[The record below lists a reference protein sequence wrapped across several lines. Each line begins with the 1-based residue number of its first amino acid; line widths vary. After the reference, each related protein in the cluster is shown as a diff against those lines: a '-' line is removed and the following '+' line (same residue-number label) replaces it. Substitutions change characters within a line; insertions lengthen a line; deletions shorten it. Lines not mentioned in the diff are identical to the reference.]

1 MTDPISQWILKASKL
16 KDPLVEAAS
25 AASALHEKINW
36 LLYACALQQGIN
48 LDSLQKFITEL
59 QKDIKDIAELPA
71 PAENLIL
78 SKIAKCNLRD
88 WSLAPQVAGI
98 AWSVSRFARARGN
111 RLDLSI
117 KKSLPADIWR
127 SCGEI
132 FYMGKNAI
140 RPKALGF
147 LFRVRSFAEPAAVA
161 ERSRSDAPLPSSSG
175 ARRWMIQEKIYNV
188 EESAKE
194 KLLTANSLYKE
205 LCPKTPALA
214 CHALQFFAEPL
225 ESGYF
230 CQRVFSCNLCPVS
243 LHCRWGR

>member
-1 MTDPISQWILKASKL
+1 MTNPVSQWILKASKL

-25 AASALHEKINW
+25 AACALHEKINW

-48 LDSLQKFITEL
+48 LDPLQKFIAEL
-59 QKDIKDIAELPA
+59 QRDIKDIAELPA
-71 PAENLIL
+71 PAESLIL
-78 SKIAKCNLRD
+78 SKIAKCKLKD
-88 WSLAPQVAGI
+88 WSLAPQAAGI
-98 AWSVSRFARARGN
+98 AWSVGRFARSKEN
-111 RLDLSI
+111 RLDLWV
-117 KKSLPADIWR
+117 KSSSPADIWR

-147 LFRVRSFAEPAAVA
+147 LFRVRSLAEPAEVA
-161 ERSRSDAPLPSSSG
+161 ERSRSAAPLPSSAG
-175 ARRWMIQEKIYNV
+175 ARRWMIQEKIYNAD
-188 EESAKE
+188 ESAKE
-194 KLLTANSLYKE
+194 KLLAANSLYKD
-205 LCPKTPALA
+205 LCSKTPALA

-230 CQRVFSCNLCPVS
+230 CQRLFSCSLCPVS

>member
-1 MTDPISQWILKASKL
+1 MTSPISQWILKASKL
-16 KDPLVEAAS
+16 KDPLVEAAN
-25 AASALHEKINW
+25 AAPALHEKINW
-36 LLYACALQQGIN
+36 LLFACALQQGIN
-48 LDSLQKFITEL
+48 LDSLQKFIFEL

-78 SKIAKCNLRD
+78 SNIAKCKLRD

-98 AWSVSRFARARGN
+98 AWSVGRFARARGN
-111 RLDLSI
+111 RLDLRI
-117 KKSLPADIWR
+117 KSSLPADIWR

-147 LFRVRSFAEPAAVA
+147 LFRVRSFAEPAKAA
-161 ERSRSDAPLPSSSG
+161 EMPLPSSSG

-188 EESAKE
+188 EESARE
-194 KLLTANSLYKE
+194 KLQAANSLYKE
-205 LCPKTPALA
+205 LFPQNPALA

-230 CQRVFSCNLCPVS
+230 CQRVFSCNSCPVS